1 MKKQNKTNLRR
12 LLGALTALLVVAGIA
27 VGVYWVGSLRGWF
40 APPPVTVEK
49 PTTDRQI
56 IRLIARVMAGRIS
69 PSHFP
74 FLHSQT

>member
-1 MKKQNKTNLRR
+1 M
-12 LLGALTALLVVAGIA
+12 LLLPVVLSTIFPCPS
-27 VGVYWVGSLRGWF
+27 VTCTD
-40 APPPVTVEK
+40 PPPVTAEK